1 MYVVQS
7 SSSSSF
13 MILDTNAKTN
23 LRFVL
28 LFIQRKKRWFFSRF
42 EPHTSTKEKGNQRE
56 ANFSHE
62 NQNNQNGNPPK
73 PTGQKKNKKK
83 RDGIISHHTH
93 SVSLTHVLQT
103 RLQPRLFE
111 ESPRSD
117 IIQEKYVFG
126 KPWWEIQKARTCT
139 KR

>member
-1 MYVVQS
+1 MATPQ
-7 SSSSSF
+7 
-13 MILDTNAKTN
+13 THRAK
-23 LRFVL
+23 
-28 LFIQRKKRWFFSRF
+28 KK
-42 EPHTSTKEKGNQRE
+42 Q
-56 ANFSHE
+56 
-62 NQNNQNGNPPK
+62 
-73 PTGQKKNKKK
+73 KKK

-117 IIQEKYVFG
+117 IIKEKYVFG
-126 KPWWEIQKARTCT
+126 KPWWEIQEARTCT